1 MTMMVI
7 NAMAIIMIRI
17 TADTIHDDRDIS
29 NNANDND
36 EM

>member
-1 MTMMVI
+1 
-7 NAMAIIMIRI
+7 MAIIMIRI

-36 EM
+36 EMWWW